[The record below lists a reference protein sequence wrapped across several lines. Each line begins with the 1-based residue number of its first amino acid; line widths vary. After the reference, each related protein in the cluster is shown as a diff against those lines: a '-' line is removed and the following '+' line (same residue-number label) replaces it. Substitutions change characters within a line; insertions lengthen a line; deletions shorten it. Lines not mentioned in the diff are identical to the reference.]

1 MKPKLVFFETP
12 TGTTA
17 KLMQV
22 PDEPIAQRSVPR
34 YNVQIKSKVCP
45 RLVIRTEADGDP
57 SERDDHRASVR
68 DRQKSAL
75 QRSDNGRNRKLYHQI
90 MAGVV

>member
-1 MKPKLVFFETP
+1 
-12 TGTTA
+12 
-17 KLMQV
+17 MQV

-57 SERDDHRASVR
+57 SKRDDHRASVR
-68 DRQKSAL
+68 DRNQAAL
-75 QRSDNGRNRKLYHQI
+75 KRADGGRNRKLYHQI
-90 MAGVV
+90 MAGEA